1 MKKPTEKKQKPIEK
15 TEKPAPETKK
25 PVIKA
30 DEPEVE
36 ADELEI
42 ETDELEVEAEKPGS
56 KFRIPRRLRAW
67 IRESQFLATTL
78 SIILTFGTTGLV
90 EHCQRIKDRKM
101 SALMVMSNIDQF
113 SQQLD
118 KRAQE
123 MARLDS
129 ISTWMLSLPKDSL
142 DMIPVSDMTGI
153 INQIVALELISHDKT
168 AEGIFSSGIETWKNL
183 GYFQFIDN
191 VGLSFSKMNNEES
204 YWNEWVELF
213 EKTVYNVIE
222 HPDEH
227 PGKHTWTKLLNN
239 EAFRTKIES
248 FHVRKEY
255 LEYSAEYLRHLNSK
269 SMALI
274 GINEDEVKAFT
285 QKRALEADNSKPAP
299 LQSDFRKPQLNRDSL
314 TTLRPLIQ
322 HIDSVIHNNKGKQ

>member
-1 MKKPTEKKQKPIEK
+1 MKKRILKTRKTTSKSKKS
-15 TEKPAPETKK
+15 
-25 PVIKA
+25 
-30 DEPEVE
+30 
-36 ADELEI
+36 LF
-42 ETDELEVEAEKPGS
+42 
-56 KFRIPRRLRAW
+56 KFKMPKRLRTW
-67 IRESQFLATTL
+67 IKESQFLATTL

-113 SQQLD
+113 SLQLD

-129 ISTWMLSLPKDSL
+129 IATWMLSLPKDSL

-168 AEGIFSSGIETWKNL
+168 AESIFSSGIETWKNL

-191 VGLSFSKMNNEES
+191 VGLSFSKMNNEEN
-204 YWNEWVELF
+204 YWNEWVEAF

-274 GINEDEVKAFT
+274 GINENEVKAFT
-285 QKRALEADNSKPAP
+285 EKRDREIEVSKPEP
-299 LQSDFRKPQLNRDSL
+299 MQSDFRKPQLNRDSL

-322 HIDSVIHNNKGKQ
+322 HIDSIIYDK